1 MDQRHPLALLTG
13 LLLAA
18 GTASAQ
24 YTIALEKGDTLRV
37 AEYFVKGDSL
47 GYPGG
52 KVAKRDVL
60 TLSTKK
66 ETFIFPA
73 AGGSMSKVKLEDA
86 PGPCRTARL
95 YAEKYADSGIDLGE
109 FTLPEPTLVLNV
121 EFVSCW
127 REQLLE
133 NDIPTDAEGHL
144 YAPDRRD
151 QPPFNFT
158 GNMVIQRDGD
168 TVHVEKEFF
177 ASDSALQWFGG
188 GRMPFDEVLLV
199 INKKGP
205 CVIKQ
210 KRHNIVP
217 TGFTAIDRS
226 PCTQALLYAQIYA
239 GSNGT
244 LNDIPNL
251 PKEMKD
257 DPEFF
262 ECYYQEQARM
272 VKKGEGWRAAS
283 SVLNGVSHGM
293 NAVH

>member
-1 MDQRHPLALLTG
+1 MVIMLLVASG
-13 LLLAA
+13 A
-18 GTASAQ
+18 ASAQ
-24 YTIALEKGDTLRV
+24 YTVSLENGDSLGV
-37 AEYFVKGDSL
+37 PEYFVKADSL

-52 KVAKRDVL
+52 KVAKRDIL

-66 ETFIFPA
+66 EVFIFPA
-73 AGGSMSKVKLEDA
+73 VGGAMSKLKLDDD
-86 PGPCRTARL
+86 PGACRIARI

-109 FTLPEPTLVLNV
+109 FALPTPTLAGNE
-121 EFVSCW
+121 EFLMCW
-127 REQLLE
+127 REQLLAH
-133 NDIPTDAEGHL
+133 DIPTDADGHL

-151 QPPFNFT
+151 QPPFVFT
-158 GNMVIQRDGD
+158 GNMVIQRNGD
-168 TVHVEKEFF
+168 TVRVEKEFF

-199 INKKGP
+199 VNKKGP

-217 TGFTAIDRS
+217 TGFTAVDGS
-226 PCTQALLYAQIYA
+226 PCTQALIYAQIYA

-251 PKEMKD
+251 PKSLKD
-257 DPEFF
+257 DPAFF

-272 VKKGEGWRAAS
+272 AKKGEGWRAAAFALRI
-283 SVLNGVSHGM
+283 V
-293 NAVH
+293 NAVPR

>member
-1 MDQRHPLALLTG
+1 MNQRLPFALLTA
-13 LLLAA
+13 LMLAA
-18 GTASAQ
+18 GAISAQ
-24 YTIALEKGDTLRV
+24 YTIALENGDTLRV
-37 AEYFVKGDSL
+37 AEYFAKGDSL

-60 TLSTKK
+60 SLSTKK

-73 AGGSMSKVKLEDA
+73 VGGAMSKVKLADA

-95 YAEKYADSGIDLGE
+95 NAEKYADSGIDLGE
-109 FTLPEPTLVLNV
+109 FALPVPELAGNE
-121 EFVSCW
+121 EFLICW
-127 REQLLE
+127 REQLLAH
-133 NDIPTDAEGHL
+133 DIPTDADGHL

-151 QPPFNFT
+151 QPPFVFA

-168 TVHVEKEFF
+168 TVRVEKEFF

-188 GRMPFDEVLLV
+188 GRMPFDDVLLV
-199 INKKGP
+199 VNKKGL
-205 CVIKQ
+205 CVIKD

-217 TGFTAIDRS
+217 TGFTTVDGS
-226 PCTQALLYAQIYA
+226 PCTQALIYAQIYA

-251 PKEMKD
+251 PKGLKD
-257 DPEFF
+257 DPAFF

-283 SVLNGVSHGM
+283 LALRILR
-293 NAVH
+293 AVPH

>member
-1 MDQRHPLALLTG
+1 MNQRLAFALLTA
-13 LLLAA
+13 LMLAA
-18 GTASAQ
+18 GAISAQ
-24 YTIALEKGDTLRV
+24 YTVALENGDTLRLT
-37 AEYFVKGDSL
+37 EYFVKTDTL

-73 AGGSMSKVKLEDA
+73 VGGAMSKVKLADA

-95 YAEKYADSGIDLGE
+95 CAEKYADSGIDLGQFALPAPALAQNEE
-109 FTLPEPTLVLNV
+109 FLL
-121 EFVSCW
+121 CW
-127 REQLLE
+127 REQLLAH
-133 NDIPTDAEGHL
+133 DIPTDADGHL

-151 QPPFNFT
+151 QPPFTFT
-158 GNMVIQRDGD
+158 GNMVIKRDGD
-168 TVHVEKEFF
+168 TVLVEKEFY

-188 GRMPFDEVLLV
+188 GRMAFDEVLLV
-199 INKKGP
+199 VNKKGP

-217 TGFTAIDRS
+217 TGFTAVDGS
-226 PCTQALLYAQIYA
+226 PCTQALIYAQIYA

-251 PKEMKD
+251 PKSLKD
-257 DPEFF
+257 DPAFF

-272 VKKGEGWRAAS
+272 VKKGEGWRAAAFALRM
-283 SVLNGVSHGM
+283 V
-293 NAVH
+293 NAVPR